1 LLAAPETA
9 SPPSDQL
16 QEQLQFVYD
25 ADPLMH
31 ATRSAELAFLANTL
45 MVGSSLQSRTFD
57 AAEAS
62 SAVAA
67 TCRLGLE
74 NWPAHWLPL
83 NSPRQSHPA
92 TGRSVPVDFLLH
104 HDLIDVFQVG
114 WTVLHENVGMRAA
127 ERLIAAL
134 SGLEWHDPVTRSD
147 IATLVAKL
155 TNAWRA
161 GAPWRIGEALEAIAT
176 LDLPAWIALIGLL
189 DECPV
194 MHAAVVASLDGG
206 THSIDTS
213 DFTFIATNDDIAVID
228 RFLELLPARL
238 HE

>member
-1 LLAAPETA
+1 
-9 SPPSDQL
+9 
-16 QEQLQFVYD
+16 
-25 ADPLMH
+25 
-31 ATRSAELAFLANTL
+31 
-45 MVGSSLQSRTFD
+45 
-57 AAEAS
+57 
-62 SAVAA
+62 
-67 TCRLGLE
+67 
-74 NWPAHWLPL
+74 
-83 NSPRQSHPA
+83 
-92 TGRSVPVDFLLH
+92 
-104 HDLIDVFQVG
+104 VFQVG

-228 RFLELLPARL
+228 RFLQLLPARL